1 MIFRAKLILIF
12 STIIIVS
19 CSGGGSGGDVSN
31 TTIPEV
37 EPPVIGNAP
46 DPTAVYQPSHAA
58 FIVQDKVHGISS
70 GVILS
75 DGRLIARGFIDPS
88 KRTGL
93 FSTGPDFSQFTAL
106 TPKPVR
112 YSEFAIASNRSV
124 YLDNGVL
131 YSDDS
136 VASLQ
141 LSATDVVEFFWL
153 SPDQT
158 KILYIANVSESRQ
171 VDATTGKV
179 TFKVSNELFV
189 VDVLGGNRAQINVT
203 AANSYILYEGLDNR
217 DAAHRLRPQFL
228 PDMSRVIYVVVN
240 TASNGGSANTT
251 ELHSVRLDGSDRI
264 ILNANLSNRALSA
277 KNEFTYTFTSNS
289 SHVIYGVRVDAVMEL
304 YSITPDG
311 LANTK
316 ISGNLVTGGSVY
328 SGRSNFTVMPSPDNS
343 YVVYLADADTDGTNE
358 LYRVALDGSNLIKL
372 SNGTNVFTKA
382 PLFTADGQTIV
393 YVAGG
398 VYAVAA
404 TGGVATKLTSALT
417 NPRVVFKPVLTND
430 QTAVVFVANDND
442 ITLPKY
448 RLYLSKL
455 DGSATIDLSGAMID
469 AGEVHIFAGYGPV
482 FMLDPTANRL
492 VFRADALVNSDYA
505 LFAVNLDGSNRIQ
518 ITPDRLYSR
527 YSSSRMFGFF
537 GNKLYFS
544 YDSNF
549 WAFTELYSYD
559 FSNNNVANLNNQ
571 WPKFISEDTQR
582 FSVKQSS
589 NGVVQAFYSEKAA
602 FRDAAIIIINGASS
616 CRIELP
622 ENTKTASGSANF
634 FLESNGNNLY
644 YTLYDANSTA
654 PWRFYS
660 AATSDCST
668 ILVNQGITENLNRFK
683 VSPNGNYVAYSG
695 VDTGTA
701 GLYLSLPDG
710 SNVIKL
716 NASRATGGIKN
727 INNGGFT
734 FSADSSRVVY
744 WGDQDVLGQIELYS
758 VTLDGLVTNKIN
770 ASLGV
775 GGKVFNNPYYFTP
788 QLSPDNQW
796 IIYKAKQ
803 DTVTWEL
810 YKSKLDGTANT
821 KLTDTLVD
829 VNVYTGNRNGSVKIT
844 ADSSKVVYLVSLAGE
859 LTDIYF
865 ANLNGAPNPIKLNS
879 NFVGVERFSVS
890 QDNELILTPNSNS
903 VVYMARDD
911 VSLPIELYAS
921 TLNAS
926 ATTNKLNSALVANTD
941 VINFSVTADGSK
953 VAYHTREFETG
964 IVKLYVSNIDGSSK
978 KFLVTPTAVKRLN
991 SLSHPRL
998 TADNRVVFRAV
1009 LNEVDGI
1016 YIMSLTGGDA
1026 RLVFAINDSHNIEEV
1041 FISNN
1046 SEITVLGD
1054 LRLANV
1060 LEVFKF
1066 AI

>member
-19 CSGGGSGGDVSN
+19 CSGGSSGSDGSN
-31 TTIPEV
+31 TTPPEV
-37 EPPVIGNAP
+37 QPPVTGNAP

-58 FIVQDKVHGISS
+58 FAIQDNVHGISG

-93 FSTGPDFSQFTAL
+93 FSTGSDFSNFIAL

-112 YSEFAIASNRSV
+112 YSEFAIASNRTV
-124 YLDNGVL
+124 YLDSGVL

-136 VASLQ
+136 ITSLR

-158 KILYIANVSESRQ
+158 KILYIANVSEKRQ

-189 VDVLGGNRAQINVT
+189 VDVLGGNRARINVT
-203 AANSYILYEGLDNR
+203 AADSYILYEGLDNR
-217 DAAHRLRPQFL
+217 DAAHRIRPQFL

-240 TASNGGSANTT
+240 YAGTT
-251 ELHSVRLDGSDRI
+251 ELHSVRLDGSDRK
-264 ILNANLSNRALSA
+264 ILNANLTNDTLSA

-328 SGRSNFTVMPSPDNS
+328 SARSNFTVMPSPDNS
-343 YVVYLADADTDGTNE
+343 YVVYLADAETVEINE
-358 LYRVALDGSNLIKL
+358 LYRVALDGSNLVKL
-372 SNGTNVFTKA
+372 SNGANVFTKA
-382 PLFTADGQTIV
+382 PVFAADGQTIV
-393 YVAGG
+393 YVADG

-404 TGGVATKLTSALT
+404 TGGVVTKLTSTLT
-417 NPRVVFKPVLTND
+417 NPRVIFKPVLTND

-442 ITLPKY
+442 IALPKY

-469 AGEVHIFAGYGPV
+469 TGNVHIFAGYGPV

-505 LFAVNLDGSNRIQ
+505 LFAVNLDGSNRIK
-518 ITPDRLYSR
+518 ITPDRLYTR

-544 YDSNF
+544 YDRDF
-549 WAFTELYSYD
+549 WTFTELYSYD
-559 FSNNNVANLNNQ
+559 FSSTALTNLSNQ
-571 WPKFISEDTQR
+571 WPKFISEDTRR

-589 NGVVQAFYSEKAA
+589 NGVVKAFYSEKAA
-602 FRDAAIIIINGASS
+602 FRDAAIIIVNGASS

-622 ENTKTASGSANF
+622 ENTKTVRGSANF
-634 FLESNGNNLY
+634 FLELNGNNLF
-644 YTLYDANSTA
+644 YTLYNVDSTA
-654 PWRFYS
+654 PWRFYKV
-660 AATSDCST
+660 ATSDCST

-683 VSPNGNYVAYSG
+683 VSSNGNYVAYSG
-695 VDTGTA
+695 IDTSKAKA

-710 SNVIKL
+710 SNVIEL
-716 NASRATGGIKN
+716 NAGRATGGVKRI
-727 INNGGFT
+727 NGGGFA

-744 WGDQDVLGQIELYS
+744 WGDQDVLGQTELYS

-770 ASLGV
+770 APLGV
-775 GGKVFNNPYYFTP
+775 GGKIFDAANYFTP
-788 QLSPDNQW
+788 QLSSDNQW

-803 DTVTWEL
+803 DTVNWEL

-829 VNVYTGNRNGSVKIT
+829 VNVYTGNRNGSIKIT
-844 ADSSKVVYLVSLAGE
+844 ADSSKVVYLVSLASG

-865 ANLNGAPNPIKLNS
+865 ANLNGAPNPTKLNS
-879 NFVGVERFSVS
+879 NFVGFERFSIN
-890 QDNELILTPNSNS
+890 QNNELILTPDSNS
-903 VVYMARDD
+903 AVYMARDD

-921 TLNAS
+921 TLNAN
-926 ATTNKLNSALVANTD
+926 ATTSKLNLALAAVTD
-941 VINFSVTADGSK
+941 VTSFSVTADGSK

-991 SLSHPRL
+991 RLSRPRL
-998 TADNRVVFRAV
+998 TVDNRVVFRAV
-1009 LNEVDGI
+1009 LNQVDGI

-1026 RLVFAINDSHNIEEV
+1026 RLVFAISDSHNIEEV

-1046 SEITVLGD
+1046 SEITVIGD